1 MAHKKAA
8 WSAKNLRD
16 SNPKFRWL
24 KLAGGQSALAWNII
38 IRQTG
43 DKYMCWNNTYKWKD
57 FTIHAKVDG
66 VVSFRKKRFTR
77 FDGRRYVKTVVDV
90 LPEGVDAPAGHT
102 PNGWAK
108 ATVASKA
115 QKKSVKKTTTKQTK
129 SKASSAK
136 AADKKPAD
144 KKASATKA
152 ASKKTASKASTKTS
166 SGDDLTKI
174 EGIGP
179 VIQKLLNENGITTYE
194 ELSSTKVG
202 DLRDILADNDLAM
215 HEPMPWK
222 KQATLAKNESW
233 DELKEYQD
241 ELQAWR
247 E

>member
-1 MAHKKAA
+1 M
-8 WSAKNLRD
+8 
-16 SNPKFRWL
+16 
-24 KLAGGQSALAWNII
+24 
-38 IRQTG
+38 
-43 DKYMCWNNTYKWKD
+43 
-57 FTIHAKVDG
+57 DG

-90 LPEGVDAPAGHT
+90 LPEGVDAPATQGK
-102 PNGWAK
+102 ASSK

-115 QKKSVKKTTTKQTK
+115 QKKSVKKTTTKQTTTK
-129 SKASSAK
+129 QTESKTSSAK
-136 AADKKPAD
+136 AAEKKPA
-144 KKASATKA
+144 S
-152 ASKKTASKASTKTS
+152 KTADKKTS

-202 DLRDILADNDLAM
+202 DLRDMLADNDLAM

-241 ELQAWR
+241 ELQA
-247 E
+247 